1 MNGIELSEA
10 FYREY
15 GVPMLKEKFPH
26 LIDKIAVGVCG
37 GGSDSFGFDDELSRD
52 HDYEAGFI
60 VFLPGEESVSRRDE
74 FLLERAYNALPTE
87 FMGVN
92 RPKISP
98 VGGNRRGVMRYA
110 DFFVSKTG
118 FPDGNLTTEAWLRIP
133 ENYLFEATC
142 GKIFFDGS
150 GEVTAVRKKLSDI
163 PLDARFKRLA
173 GNLLVM
179 NQSGQYNYARCVNRG
194 EGGAAQLAL
203 GEFVKAAINC
213 AFLLENKYCPYYK
226 WAFRALRELSLGK
239 LISKPLEHLISSGNS
254 PAEFEE
260 KRREIEDICT
270 AISQK
275 ACEITDKPP
284 EKNLERLAYSVN
296 DCISSGEVRNLD
308 IFYSV

>member
-10 FYREY
+10 FYKEY
-15 GVPMLKEKFPH
+15 GEPMIKEKFPH
-26 LIDKIAVGVCG
+26 LTDKIAVGVCG

-60 VFLPGEESVSRRDE
+60 VFLPDEEKVSRRDE

-87 FMGVN
+87 FSGVK
-92 RPKISP
+92 RPKMSP

-110 DFFVSKTG
+110 DFFASKTG
-118 FPDGNLTTEAWLRIP
+118 FPDGKLTTEAWLRIP

-142 GKIFFDGS
+142 GKIFFDGF
-150 GEVTAVRKKLSDI
+150 GEVTRVRKSLSDM
-163 PLDARFKRLA
+163 PQDAKLKRLA

-179 NQSGQYNYARCVNRG
+179 NQSGQYNYARCVKRE

-203 GEFVKAAINC
+203 FEFVKAAINC

-226 WAFRALRELSLGK
+226 WAFRALKELALGK
-239 LISKPLEHLISSGNS
+239 LISKSLEHLISSGNS
-254 PAEFEE
+254 PVEFEE
-260 KRREIEDICT
+260 KQHEIENIC
-270 AISQK
+270 AVISAK
-275 ACEITDKPP
+275 TCEIIDKPS
-284 EKNLERLAYSVN
+284 ENNLERLAYFVN

>member
-10 FYREY
+10 FYKEY
-15 GVPMLKEKFPH
+15 GEPMIKEKFPH
-26 LIDKIAVGVCG
+26 LTDKIAVGVCG

-60 VFLPGEESVSRRDE
+60 VFLPDEEKVSRRDE
-74 FLLERAYNALPTE
+74 FLVERAYNALPTE
-87 FMGVN
+87 FSGVN
-92 RPKISP
+92 RPKMSP

-110 DFFVSKTG
+110 DFFASKTG
-118 FPDGNLTTEAWLRIP
+118 FPDGKLTTEAWLRIP

-142 GKIFFDGS
+142 GKIFFDGF
-150 GEVTAVRKKLSDI
+150 GEVTRVRKSLSDM
-163 PLDARFKRLA
+163 PQDAKLKRLA

-179 NQSGQYNYARCVNRG
+179 NQSGQYNYARCVKRE

-203 GEFVKAAINC
+203 FEFVKAAINC

-226 WAFRALRELSLGK
+226 WAFRALKELALGK
-239 LISKPLEHLISSGNS
+239 LIAKPLEHLISSGNS
-254 PAEFEE
+254 PVEFEE
-260 KRREIEDICT
+260 KQHEIENIC
-270 AISQK
+270 AVISSK
-275 ACEITDKPP
+275 TCEIIDKSS
-284 EKNLERLAYSVN
+284 ENNLERLAYFVN

>member
-10 FYREY
+10 FYKEY
-15 GVPMLKEKFPH
+15 GEPMIKEKFPH
-26 LIDKIAVGVCG
+26 LADKIATGVCG

-60 VFLPGEESVSRRDE
+60 IFLPGEEVVSRRDE

-92 RPKISP
+92 RPKMSP
-98 VGGNRRGVMRYA
+98 VGGNRRGVMRYS
-110 DFFVSKTG
+110 DFFGSKTG
-118 FPDGNLTTEAWLRIP
+118 FSDGNLTTEAWLRIP
-133 ENYLFEATC
+133 ESYLFEATC

-150 GEVTAVRKKLSDI
+150 GEVTRIRQNLSDM
-163 PLDARFKRLA
+163 PRDAKLKRLA

-179 NQSGQYNYARCVNRG
+179 NQSGQYNYARCVKRG
-194 EGGAAQLAL
+194 ECGAAQLAL

-213 AFLLENKYCPYYK
+213 AFLSENRYCPYYK
-226 WAFRALRELSLGK
+226 WAFRALKELSLGK
-239 LISKPLEHLISSGNS
+239 LIAKPLEHLISSGNA

-260 KRREIEDICT
+260 KQREIENIC
-270 AISQK
+270 AVIAQK
-275 ACEITDKPP
+275 TCEIIEKPS
-284 EKNLERLAYSVN
+284 ENNLERLAYSVN